1 MAPFQFPTAL
11 KDFGYQFNS
20 RGQLRSLDTG
30 KTRSRAGTLAHRTPN
45 ALTSDGPLLLLIP
58 GVNVSIGQWARSII
72 INDNINDGAIYSY
85 LTEAKDRGYEVIVL
99 NPNENGKGRKP
110 IRGEIISDESSS
122 GSLSGLIISKQ
133 KILVHSSMR
142 NTFGKTLFVAKNIS
156 IVAHSYGGVST
167 LHLLKRFDREFR
179 DRVKG
184 IALTDAVHN
193 ASGLDKEQRAWL
205 KGVAVNWITSD
216 EPLDSPLEWS
226 SVSDGCP
233 CVSAGHTKHEYTTVT
248 AKDSVFRHLDR
259 LSA

>member
-1 MAPFQFPTAL
+1 MGTMAPFQFPTAL
-11 KDFGYQFNS
+11 KEFGYQFNS
-20 RGQLRSLDTG
+20 KGQLRSIDTG

-58 GVNVSIGQWARSII
+58 GINVSIGQWARSII
-72 INDNINDGAIYSY
+72 INDNINDGAIYNY
-85 LTEAKDRGYEVIVL
+85 LTEAKDRGYEVIAL
-99 NPNENGKGRKP
+99 NPNENGKGRRP
-110 IRGEIISDESSS
+110 IR
-122 GSLSGLIISKQ
+122 
-133 KILVHSSMR
+133 VHSSMR
-142 NTFGKTLFVAKNIS
+142 NTCGKTLFVAKNIS

-167 LHLLKRFDREFR
+167 LHLLKRFDQEFR
-179 DRVKG
+179 ERVKG

-248 AKDSVFRHLDR
+248 AKESVFRHLDP

>member
-1 MAPFQFPTAL
+1 ML
-11 KDFGYQFNS
+11 
-20 RGQLRSLDTG
+20 
-30 KTRSRAGTLAHRTPN
+30 TPN